1 MAAKF
6 QHSSGVCTT
15 MVIVAAIAMISTL
28 LFAAAAA
35 AAAGD
40 YLLLLPLRILFY
52 LLDFLPEMHGQLF
65 CRERGGD
72 GHNTTPGCC
81 R

>member
-28 LFAAAAA
+28 LFAA